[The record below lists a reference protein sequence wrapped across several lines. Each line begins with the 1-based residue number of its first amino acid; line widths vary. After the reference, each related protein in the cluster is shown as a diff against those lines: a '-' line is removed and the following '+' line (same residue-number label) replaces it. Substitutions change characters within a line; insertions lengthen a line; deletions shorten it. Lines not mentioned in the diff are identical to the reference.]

1 MNVTVIASN
10 AYETVSQLV
19 SFEMVGK
26 VKGPLIDDF
35 QIISNKAQ
43 EKEFEISFETIGS
56 GSCMVIDFKDGS
68 MKVCWKLGLL
78 GKRIF
83 NISFFCT
90 RALEMR
96 LTAQSG
102 NLMSSIS
109 QFLTHSPTFK
119 RFITPTSEYCIN
131 FETLLYALLSAT
143 LVFSMFPSWP
153 RTG

>member
-10 AYETVSQLV
+10 AYETVSQVV

-68 MKVCWKLGLL
+68 VKVSCKLCLYDCV
-78 GKRIF
+78 
-83 NISFFCT
+83 NI
-90 RALEMR
+90 
-96 LTAQSG
+96 
-102 NLMSSIS
+102 I
-109 QFLTHSPTFK
+109 
-119 RFITPTSEYCIN
+119 
-131 FETLLYALLSAT
+131 
-143 LVFSMFPSWP
+143 
-153 RTG
+153 

>member
-78 GKRIF
+78 CKSKRIF
-83 NISFFCT
+83 NISFFCIPELW
-90 RALEMR
+90 RC
-96 LTAQSG
+96 
-102 NLMSSIS
+102 NL
-109 QFLTHSPTFK
+109 L
-119 RFITPTSEYCIN
+119 RRV
-131 FETLLYALLSAT
+131 AT
-143 LVFSMFPSWP
+143 
-153 RTG
+153 

>member
-10 AYETVSQLV
+10 AYETVSQVV

-68 MKVCWKLGLL
+68 MKVCWKLGLCMIWL
-78 GKRIF
+78 LAPF
-83 NISFFCT
+83 
-90 RALEMR
+90 R
-96 LTAQSG
+96 LSNKCLLLTNQIPDH
-102 NLMSSIS
+102 LM
-109 QFLTHSPTFK
+109 
-119 RFITPTSEYCIN
+119 E
-131 FETLLYALLSAT
+131 
-143 LVFSMFPSWP
+143 V
-153 RTG
+153 